1 MFKSKSKINFNIF
14 SDSKN
19 FPKMLS
25 KSSLAIG
32 AGGTTSWERCLLL
45 IPSIVIN
52 AAANQDTI
60 IKELV
65 KEKLT
70 YYAGS
75 FKSKKLDI
83 ISGIKYYND
92 KKNIKFYKNKAKQK
106 FDNNGIKRII
116 HKLNV

>member
-1 MFKSKSKINFNIF
+1 MFKINQKLILTFFLIPKIFLKCCQNH
-14 SDSKN
+14 
-19 FPKMLS
+19 LLLLV
-25 KSSLAIG
+25 LAVLYIMG
-32 AGGTTSWERCLLL
+32 KRCLLL

-106 FDNNGIKRII
+106 FDNNGIKKELFI
-116 HKLNV
+116 N